1 MAGNRS
7 DPNWYPDPPF
17 PATGPEKPYWWYVD
31 KPGAGVPQTWRSAI
45 EAAKPLWEQYRFQE
59 ANNMV
64 ETAKRALSPN
74 INWGTPLQD
83 RPVPDTAVNNS
94 FSAIQ
99 ANVNALIPNVNSTAA
114 AARAM
119 VKFSYT
125 DDGRGKGQRD
135 SMIRYNIDQ
144 AFRAN
149 LDAYDLYSRA
159 INKQLALMT
168 ASPFSGIP
176 TSGISNKA
184 TQGNVD
190 IGLYGSRIYYFI
202 SDTPN
207 TSFPPLPTACPPP
220 PPPPPP
226 VVLPADLENFPVVDK
241 AASDDRARQLAN
253 DAALAAS
260 TVKAP
265 APSATVNTPAKPVS
279 KPFVSSATFKKGTD
293 KAANARGAKAL
304 ADAARKAANAAKLSA
319 KQSKQLMDNV
329 ANAIKNNTTSGKKPL
344 AKPKASR
351 SAGGKPISRPAGSS
365 TTPVTGGGFPLPN
378 GGAGQLPPGAVSSPS
393 PGCFKDKGG
402 NTFCV

>member
-7 DPNWYPDPPF
+7 DFNWYPDPPF

-31 KPGAGVPQTWRSAI
+31 RPGAGVPQAWRSAI
-45 EAAKPLWEQYRFQE
+45 EAAKPLWGQYRFQE

-83 RPVPDTAVNNS
+83 KPVPVTAVNNS
-94 FSAIQ
+94 FSVMQ
-99 ANVNALIPNVNSTAA
+99 ANVNTLIPKVNSTAE
-114 AARAM
+114 AARDM
-119 VKFSYT
+119 IKFSYT

-135 SMIRYNIDQ
+135 SMIKYKIDQ

-149 LDAYDLYSRA
+149 LDAYDLYSRE

-184 TQGNVD
+184 TQGSID
-190 IGLYGSRIYYFI
+190 IGLYGSYVYFFI

-207 TSFPPLPTACPPP
+207 TNFPPLPAAS

-226 VVLPADLENFPVVDK
+226 VTPPPDLENFPVVDK
-241 AASDDRARQLAN
+241 AAADSRAEQLAAA
-253 DAALAAS
+253 AALANS
-260 TVKAP
+260 TATVS
-265 APSATVNTPAKPVS
+265 APSSTINTPAKPVS
-279 KPFVSSATFKKGTD
+279 KPFVSTATFKRGID

-304 ADAARKAANAAKLSA
+304 ADAAKKAAAAAKLDP

-344 AKPKASR
+344 AKPKAPR
-351 SAGGKPISRPAGSS
+351 TAGGKPISRPAGR
-365 TTPVTGGGFPLPN
+365 
-378 GGAGQLPPGAVSSPS
+378 
-393 PGCFKDKGG
+393 
-402 NTFCV
+402 

>member
-7 DPNWYPDPPF
+7 DFNWYPDPPF
-17 PATGPEKPYWWYVD
+17 PATGPEKPYWWYID
-31 KPGAGVPQTWRSAI
+31 KPGAGVPQSWRTAI

-64 ETAKRALSPN
+64 EVAKRALSPN

-83 RPVPDTAVNNS
+83 KPVPDTAVNNS

-99 ANVNALIPNVNSTAA
+99 ANVNALVPMVNSTAK
-114 AARAM
+114 AARDM
-119 VKFSYT
+119 IKFSYT

-135 SMIRYNIDQ
+135 SMIKYKIDL

-149 LDAYDLYSRA
+149 IDAYDLYSRA

-184 TQGNVD
+184 TQGSVD
-190 IGLYGSRIYYFI
+190 IGLYGSYVYFFI

-207 TSFPPLPTACPPP
+207 TSFPPLPTSCPPP

-226 VVLPADLENFPVVDK
+226 VTLPNDLENFPVVDK
-241 AASDDRARQLAN
+241 AAADSRAEQLAAA
-253 DAALAAS
+253 AALANSRA
-260 TVKAP
+260 TVS
-265 APSATVNTPAKPVS
+265 APSATINTPAKPIS
-279 KPFVSSATFKKGTD
+279 KPFVSTATFKKGTD

-304 ADAARKAANAAKLSA
+304 ADAAKKAAAAAKLSS

-329 ANAIKNNTTSGKKPL
+329 ANAIKGNTTSGNKAL
-344 AKPKASR
+344 AKPKVPLKRNS
-351 SAGGKPISRPAGSS
+351 KPLSRPKGSN
-365 TTPVTGGGFPLPN
+365 TGPVTGGGFPLPN
-378 GGAGQLPPGAVSSPS
+378 GGAGQLPPGAVSTAS
-393 PGCFKDKGG
+393 PGCFKDASG

>member
-7 DPNWYPDPPF
+7 DFNWYPDPPY

-31 KPGAGVPQTWRSAI
+31 KPGAGVPQSWRNAI
-45 EAAKPLWEQYRFQE
+45 EAAKPLWDQYRFQE

-83 RPVPDTAVNNS
+83 KPAPVNVVNNS
-94 FSAIQ
+94 FSAMQ
-99 ANVNALIPNVNSTAA
+99 ANVNALIPKVNSTAT

-125 DDGRGKGQRD
+125 GDRNGKRD
-135 SMIRYNIDQ
+135 VSIRYSIDQ

-149 LDAYDLYSRA
+149 LDAYDLYSREV
-159 INKQLALMT
+159 NKQLALMT
-168 ASPFSGIP
+168 ANPASGIP

-184 TQGNVD
+184 TQGSVD
-190 IGLYGSRIYYFI
+190 IGLYGTYIYYFI

-207 TSFPPLPTACPPP
+207 TSFPPLPAASPPP

-226 VVLPADLENFPVVDK
+226 VTIPSDLENFPVVDK
-241 AASDDRARQLAN
+241 AAADSRTKQLAD
-253 DAALAAS
+253 DAALAS
-260 TVKAP
+260 SKAAVS
-265 APSATVNTPAKPVS
+265 APSATINTPAKPVS
-279 KPFVSSATFKKGTD
+279 KPFVSTATFKAGTD

-304 ADAARKAANAAKLSA
+304 ADAAKKAAAAAKLSP

-329 ANAIKNNTTSGKKPL
+329 ANAIKGNTTSGNKAL
-344 AKPKASR
+344 AKPKVPLKGNS
-351 SAGGKPISRPAGSS
+351 KPLSRPKGSN
-365 TTPVTGGGFPLPN
+365 TGPVTGGGFPLPN
-378 GGAGQLPPGAVSSPS
+378 GGAGQLPPGAVSRAS
-393 PGCFKDKGG
+393 PGCFKDASG

>member
-7 DPNWYPDPPF
+7 DFNWYPDPPY

-31 KPGAGVPQTWRSAI
+31 KPGAGVPQSWRNAI
-45 EAAKPLWEQYRFQE
+45 EAAKPLWDQYRFQE

-83 RPVPDTAVNNS
+83 KPAPVNVVNNV

-99 ANVNALIPNVNSTAA
+99 ANVNALIPNVNSTAT

-125 DDGRGKGQRD
+125 GDRNGKRD
-135 SMIRYNIDQ
+135 VSIRYNIDQ

-176 TSGISNKA
+176 TSGVSNKA

-190 IGLYGSRIYYFI
+190 IGLYGSYIYYFI

-207 TSFPPLPTACPPP
+207 TSFPPLPTSCPPFF
-220 PPPPPP
+220 PPPPP
-226 VVLPADLENFPVVDK
+226 VTLPDNLEDFPIIDK
-241 AASDDRARQLAN
+241 AASDRRAGQLAA
-253 DAALAAS
+253 DTSLADSRATTS
-260 TVKAP
+260 
-265 APSATVNTPAKPVS
+265 APSATINTPAKPVS
-279 KPFVSSATFKKGTD
+279 KPFVSTATFKAGTD
-293 KAANARGAKAL
+293 KAANAKGAKAL
-304 ADAARKAANAAKLSA
+304 ADAAKKAAAAAKLNP

-329 ANAIKNNTTSGKKPL
+329 ANAIKGNTTSGNKALARPKP
-344 AKPKASR
+344 SR
-351 SAGGKPISRPAGSS
+351 NTTGKPISRPKGSN
-365 TTPVTGGGFPLPN
+365 TGPVTGGGFPLPN

-393 PGCFKDKGG
+393 PGCFKDKSG